1 MIRNERIRREFED
14 KIQSIRESFY
24 EGKAT
29 PVVLGLETL
38 HDRLL
43 KIRSRFDELLEV
55 EVEIRR
61 LIGTGNVVGPDEL
74 FQPTLDLSI
83 GAESVAGD
91 LLELSVALS
100 IGVI

>member
-1 MIRNERIRREFED
+1 MIRNERIRKEFED
-14 KIQSIRESFY
+14 KIQAIRESFY

-38 HDRLL
+38 QDRLL
-43 KIRSRFDELLEV
+43 KIRSRFDVLLEI

-61 LIGTGNVVGPDEL
+61 LIGTGNVVGPEEL
-74 FQPTLDLSI
+74 FQPTLDLSVA
-83 GAESVAGD
+83 AESVAGD